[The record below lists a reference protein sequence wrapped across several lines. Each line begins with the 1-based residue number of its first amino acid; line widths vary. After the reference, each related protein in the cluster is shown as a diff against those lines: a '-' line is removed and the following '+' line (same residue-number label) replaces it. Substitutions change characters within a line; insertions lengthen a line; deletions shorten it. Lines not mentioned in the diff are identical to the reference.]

1 MSAQGELPQL
11 PPLGHPFDMVE
22 LRSADGEVLSIDY
35 GTPAQR
41 GAGRSVLLEDLK
53 LARASKTNRPRKKRP
68 AVQLPALRRTG
79 AGAAV
84 HHQEPDLRLVQQP
97 LT

>member
-11 PPLGHPFDMVE
+11 PPLGQPFDMVE

-35 GTPAQR
+35 GHTPPSVER
-41 GAGRSVLLEDLK
+41 GRSVLLEDLK
-53 LARASKTNRPRKKRP
+53 LQGLKDESAKEEKRP

-97 LT
+97 D